1 MQTTKPFTLGSVS
14 SGTLRTEDLL
24 PVFAYTL
31 ADLARS
37 PVSNTLVFKSEHMAE
52 IWQDAIDTID
62 QDTHPDAEDSGPEQ
76 LAALIDAIQE
86 YCPPFVFFGAHPGD
100 GADFG
105 FWPDWEALD
114 DAFDYD
120 RDGIPR
126 NEVAFDDQQ
135 IIVRFRCDCISLTE
149 NHVPNCGRDD
159 VTVMDMDRNVLW
171 TTT

>member
-1 MQTTKPFTLGSVS
+1 MNTTHTPFTLGSVS
-14 SGTLRTEDLL
+14 TGTLRAEDLL
-24 PVFAYTL
+24 PAFANKLQELGGEGMTL
-31 ADLARS
+31 LNEAYHFLENVLDFQDPYDVEYPGILAHDL
-37 PVSNTLVFKSEHMAE
+37 VEEL
-52 IWQDAIDTID
+52 
-62 QDTHPDAEDSGPEQ
+62 SGR
-76 LAALIDAIQE
+76 
-86 YCPPFVFFGAHPGD
+86 CPPFVFFGAHPGD

-105 FWPDWEALD
+105 FWPDWDALEE
-114 DAFDYD
+114 AFDYD